1 MICSFGGIVE
11 SHSII
16 LIQAAVNFTLE
27 GERRRSFPV
36 LFLLLLFLFSLL
48 SCYTYSPKR
57 RRRQRRHGFSNARM
71 GGKRED
77 VEEEER
83 NVTLPGSGKEE
94 EDENK

>member
-1 MICSFGGIVE
+1 MICSLGEIVE

-36 LFLLLLFLFSLL
+36 LLLLLFLFLLSLL

-57 RRRQRRHGFSNARM
+57 RRRRKRHGFSNARM
-71 GGKRED
+71 GGKREE
-77 VEEEER
+77 VEEEE
-83 NVTLPGSGKEE
+83 EM
-94 EDENK
+94 